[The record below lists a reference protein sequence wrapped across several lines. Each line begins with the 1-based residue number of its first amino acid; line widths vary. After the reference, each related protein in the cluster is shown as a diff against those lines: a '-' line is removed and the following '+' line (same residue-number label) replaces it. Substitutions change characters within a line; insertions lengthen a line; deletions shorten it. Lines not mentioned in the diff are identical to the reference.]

1 MSTPLI
7 IAITGATGT
16 IYGIRLLEVLA
27 QLDNIETHL
36 LLSSAGVLT
45 AQHESTYKKADIE
58 ALADVVHNYKDIS
71 ASISSGSFLTAGM
84 IIAPCT
90 MNTLGAIAAG
100 LDNNLI
106 SRAAN
111 VTLKERRKLVLL
123 PRETPLHLVHLRNM
137 ATVTEMGGIIA
148 PPVPS
153 FYNNPTSIA
162 DIIDQT
168 VGRTLDYLGIE
179 TTLVKRWQGLPNTN
193 KSRTQS

>member
-1 MSTPLI
+1 MTTPLI

-36 LLSSAGVLT
+36 LLSPAGVLT
-45 AQHESTYKKADIE
+45 AQHESSYKKADIE
-58 ALADVVHNYKDIS
+58 ALADVVHNHRDIS

-153 FYNNPTSIA
+153 FYNNPSSIA
-162 DIIDQT
+162 DIVDQT
-168 VGRTLDYLGIE
+168 VGRTLDYFGIE
-179 TTLVKRWQGLPNTN
+179 TTLVKRWQGLPDTD

>member
-16 IYGIRLLEVLA
+16 IYGIRLLEALA
-27 QLDNIETHL
+27 SLKSIETHL
-36 LLSSAGVLT
+36 LLSPAGVLT
-45 AQHESTYKKADIE
+45 ARHESNYSKADIE
-58 ALADVVHNYKDIS
+58 ALADVVHNHKDVS

-123 PRETPLHLVHLRNM
+123 PRETPLHLMHLRNM
-137 ATVTEMGGIIA
+137 TTVTEMGGIIA

-153 FYNNPTSIA
+153 FYNKPASIA
-162 DIIDQT
+162 DMIDQT

-179 TTLVKRWQGLPNTN
+179 TDLVKRWQGLPDSD
-193 KSRTQS
+193 KSPSQP

>member
-27 QLDNIETHL
+27 QLNNIETHL
-36 LLSSAGVLT
+36 LLSPAGVLT
-45 AQHESTYKKADIE
+45 AQHESSYKKADIE
-58 ALADVVHNYKDIS
+58 ALADVVHNHKDIS

-84 IIAPCT
+84 IVAPCT

-111 VTLKERRKLVLL
+111 VTLKERRPLVLL

-153 FYNNPTSIA
+153 FYNRPSSIA
-162 DIIDQT
+162 DIVDQT

-179 TTLVKRWQGLPNTN
+179 TTLVKRWHGLPDSD
-193 KSRTQS
+193 KSSTRP

>member
-1 MSTPLI
+1 MNTPLI
-7 IAITGATGT
+7 IAITGATGV

-27 QLDNIETHL
+27 SCKDIETHL
-36 LLSSAGVLT
+36 LLSPAGVLT
-45 AQHESTYKKADIE
+45 AQHESGYSKADIE
-58 ALADVVHNYKDIS
+58 ALADEVHSHRDIS

-153 FYNNPTSIA
+153 FYNAPTSIA
-162 DIIDQT
+162 EMVDQT
-168 VGRTLDYLGIE
+168 VGRTLDYFGID
-179 TTLVKRWQGLPNTN
+179 TPLVKRWQGLGDTENQR
-193 KSRTQS
+193 S

>member
-27 QLDNIETHL
+27 PLKDIETHL
-36 LLSSAGVLT
+36 LLSPAGALT
-45 AQHESTYKKADIE
+45 ARHESNYSKADIE
-58 ALADVVHNYKDIS
+58 ALADVVHNHKDVS

-84 IIAPCT
+84 IVAPCT
-90 MNTLGAIAAG
+90 MNTLGAIATG

-106 SRAAN
+106 SRAAG

-123 PRETPLHLVHLRNM
+123 TRETPLHLVHLRNM
-137 ATVTEMGGIIA
+137 TTITEMGGIIA

-153 FYNNPTSIA
+153 FYNSPNSIA
-162 DIIDQT
+162 DIVDQT
-168 VGRTLDYLGIE
+168 VGRTLDHLGIE
-179 TTLVKRWQGLPNTN
+179 TELVKRWLGLSTSSKPDA
-193 KSRTQS
+193 QP

>member
-1 MSTPLI
+1 MNTPLI
-7 IAITGATGT
+7 IAITGATGV

-27 QLDNIETHL
+27 SCKDIETHL
-36 LLSSAGVLT
+36 LLSPAGVLT
-45 AQHESTYKKADIE
+45 AQHESGYSKADIE
-58 ALADVVHNYKDIS
+58 ALADEVHSHRDIS

-153 FYNNPTSIA
+153 FYNAPTSIA
-162 DIIDQT
+162 EMVDQT
-168 VGRTLDYLGIE
+168 VGRTLDYFGID
-179 TTLVKRWQGLPNTN
+179 TPLVKRWQGLGNTEN
-193 KSRTQS
+193 QHS